1 MKEYFLADILFR
13 DEAYLLLTMLR
24 KKNMGFR
31 CRFIEKHGR
40 KRRVCNI
47 KEIAMYLEIAKE
59 FKYACNNYVA
69 SDTKRRMNLIEKLEK
84 FIKDYSW
91 LNK

>member
-24 KKNMGFR
+24 KNDMDFR

-40 KRRVCNI
+40 KRRACNI

-59 FKYACNNYVA
+59 FKYARNNYVA
-69 SDTKRRMNLIEKLEK
+69 SDKRRRMNLIEKLEK
-84 FIKDYSW
+84 FIKD
-91 LNK
+91 NA

>member
-24 KKNMGFR
+24 KNDMDFR
-31 CRFIEKHGR
+31 YRYTEKHGR

-59 FKYACNNYVA
+59 FKYTRNNYVT
-69 SDTKRRMNLIEKLEK
+69 SDIKRRMNLIEKLEK
-84 FIKDYSW
+84 FIKD
-91 LNK
+91 NA

>member
-13 DEAYLLLTMLR
+13 DEAYLLLTMPR
-24 KKNMGFR
+24 KNDMDFR

-47 KEIAMYLEIAKE
+47 KELAMYLEIAKE
-59 FKYACNNYVA
+59 FKYAYNNYVA
-69 SDTKRRMNLIEKLEK
+69 SDKRRRMNLIER
-84 FIKDYSW
+84 IMHD
-91 LNK
+91 

>member
-1 MKEYFLADILFR
+1 MKDYFLADILFR

-24 KKNMGFR
+24 KNDMDFR
-31 CRFIEKHGR
+31 SRFIEKHGR

-59 FKYACNNYVA
+59 FKYTRNNYVA

-84 FIKDYSW
+84 FIKD
-91 LNK
+91 NA